1 MNFYAAAFVMFLY
14 QLSVGGLVGLSVTPF
29 TDLERG
35 FYKSTAGV
43 LVVAAVLA
51 LWGQLDLLPRAQG
64 VREVLEV
71 VLLAAFALFL
81 ILYFITLWGERAF
94 LRARF
99 FSTAVLVGLAGV
111 MVASYGFSHTPLGPV
126 EAVFLPVSFLVSS
139 LLLGA
144 VTVGMLIGHW
154 YLIETGQSLDPFFRV
169 FRFFVTMLV
178 IQTALEVTATALLY
192 LLGTGATVAA
202 IERLFG
208 HHLVLLLSR
217 FLVAQLGPLLLSYMI
232 WKTLTDFKNT
242 MAATGLF
249 YIALLGVFVGELLS
263 SQILALTLLPGGGPT
278 P

>member
-1 MNFYAAAFVMFLY
+1 MNPNPYAAAFVMFLY

-43 LVVAAVLA
+43 LVVCAVLA
-51 LWGQLDLLPRAQG
+51 VWGQLDLLPQ
-64 VREVLEV
+64 VRGYDQFLRL
-71 VLLAAFALFL
+71 VLLVFFTLFL

-94 LRARF
+94 LRARL
-99 FSTAVLVGLAGV
+99 FSIAILAGV
-111 MVASYGFSHTPLGPV
+111 TGVIVASYGFAHAPLGPL
-126 EAVFLPVSFLVSS
+126 EAGLLPVRFLISA

-154 YLIETGQSLDPFFRV
+154 YLIETGQSLEPFFRV
-169 FRFFVTMLV
+169 FRFFVTMLIV
-178 IQTALEVTATALLY
+178 QTGLEVVAIILLY
-192 LLGTGATVAA
+192 LFGTSATVAT
-202 IERLFG
+202 IERLFTH
-208 HHLVLLLSR
+208 HHLLLVSR

-232 WKTLTDFKNT
+232 WKTLADFKNT

-263 SQILALTLLPGGGPT
+263 SQILALTQPPG
-278 P
+278 